1 MKLEQNDMPLLFSS
15 TEIPDVFFTEY
26 FSQANSNYVKV
37 YLYMVF
43 LSKYEKDIK
52 ITDLSKKLEL
62 DFKVI

>member
-37 YLYMVF
+37 YLYMVTLMPF
-43 LSKYEKDIK
+43 LFRLFYRCIFAEQFYLGHI
-52 ITDLSKKLEL
+52 
-62 DFKVI
+62 